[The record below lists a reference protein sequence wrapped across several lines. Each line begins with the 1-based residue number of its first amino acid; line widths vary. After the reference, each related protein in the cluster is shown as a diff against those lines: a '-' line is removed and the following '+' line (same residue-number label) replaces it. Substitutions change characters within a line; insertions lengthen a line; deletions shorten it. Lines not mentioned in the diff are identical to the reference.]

1 MLLSMTGYGKA
12 TETYEGK
19 SYTIDV
25 KTLNGKVSDLR
36 LKSPTYL
43 RSKEIELRK
52 IILGQVKRGKI
63 DCNISAQGTDS
74 DGDYRLNM
82 PLIESYLSQLSEL
95 SEKHNLNHQDLIQ
108 TIIRIPNV
116 VQPNDEEVSD
126 GEWAF
131 ILQLLD
137 QAIIQLNSFR
147 KKEGDSLLDDLTQ
160 RVKSIETE
168 LSKVEEH
175 EAKRKEELVARIKKS
190 IQDNLQNEALDE
202 NRLEQEIV
210 YYLEKLDVHE
220 EKVRL
225 AQHCKYFI
233 DTVNNK
239 ESSKGKKLNFISQEM
254 GREIN
259 TLGSKAQYS
268 PLQQIV
274 VQMKVELD
282 QIKEQLAN
290 VL

>member
-12 TETYEGK
+12 TATYEGK

-52 IILGQVKRGKI
+52 IILGQVQRGKV

-74 DGDYRLNM
+74 DADYKLNI
-82 PLIESYLSQLSEL
+82 PLIESYLSQLSAL
-95 SEKHNLNHQDLIQ
+95 SGKHNLDHQDLIQ

-116 VQPNDEEVSD
+116 VQANDEEVSD

-131 ILQLLD
+131 ILKLLD
-137 QAIIQLNSFR
+137 QAIVQLNSFR

-168 LSKVEEH
+168 LAKVEEH
-175 EAKRKEELVARIKKS
+175 EAKRKEEIVVRIKKS
-190 IQDNLQNEALDE
+190 IHDNLQNEALDE

-225 AQHCKYFI
+225 AQHCKYFFN
-233 DTVNNK
+233 TVNNK